1 MSEGRAPIQSLPPL
15 RGEVRWG
22 VGVRER
28 VCGSRCTPD
37 HLLNRLRRNVA
48 PTPLFVS
55 PLKGGRDEFGSEFL
69 FDDDFLVSPLEGGRD
84 ELGDGCGGVGSVNSP

>member
-1 MSEGRAPIQSLPPL
+1 MQEVVALGSDRSL
-15 RGEVRWG
+15 
-22 VGVRER
+22 
-28 VCGSRCTPD
+28 SRRR
-37 HLLNRLRRNVA
+37 RLGT